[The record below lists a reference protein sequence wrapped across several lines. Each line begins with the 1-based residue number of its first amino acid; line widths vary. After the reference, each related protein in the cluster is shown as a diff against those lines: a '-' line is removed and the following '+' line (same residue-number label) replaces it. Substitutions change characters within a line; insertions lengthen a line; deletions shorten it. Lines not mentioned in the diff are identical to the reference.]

1 MERHIVHLRVPAFA
15 VAVARVR
22 DPGLRDR
29 PLAVAAGLSDRA
41 LLLQVSAEAR
51 AEGAR
56 PGLTLAAARR
66 LCPRLVVL
74 PPDTDLL
81 PRARAALL
89 RLAGRYSPLVE
100 PCGDGRLD
108 IDLTGT
114 TRLFGSA
121 RDTARRLR
129 LEVTTA
135 LRLPARLGLSINR
148 LVSGLAARVA
158 PADGL
163 ADVRPGDE
171 APFLS
176 PLSAF
181 LLPAVRPIPEGRLLA
196 DLNLRRVSALVPLSL
211 EQLVLAFHDR
221 GYALYRQA
229 RGVDDSPV
237 RPPARRPEI
246 HVEETLAEDSN
257 DDAVLT
263 TVLTRLSERAGRRLR
278 ERGLDAGAALVAVRY
293 ADDRTSARPVRLAP
307 GDGGDAPLIAR
318 LRALLPEVVAR
329 RTRVRRLALT
339 LTRLTPADRQRSLF
353 APPGGAAAGASATA
367 GSAPLTGALD
377 RIRARHGEATVAR
390 LADLRPNAPPGPRV
404 L

>member
-15 VAVARVR
+15 VAVERVR
-22 DPGLRDR
+22 DPTLRDR
-29 PLAVAAGLSDRA
+29 PVAVAAGLSDRA
-41 LLLQVSAEAR
+41 LLLQASAEAR

-74 PPDTDLL
+74 GPDADLL
-81 PRARAALL
+81 QRARTALL

-100 PCGDGRLD
+100 PCGNGRLD

-114 TRLFGSA
+114 ARLFGSA

-129 LEVTTA
+129 TEVATA
-135 LRLPARLGLSINR
+135 LRLPTRLGLSVNR
-148 LVSGLAARVA
+148 LVSGVAARVA
-158 PADGL
+158 PADGM

-181 LLPAVRPIPEGRLLA
+181 LLPAVRPAPEGRLLA
-196 DLNLRRVSALVPLSL
+196 DLNLRQVGALVPLSL

-237 RPPARRPEI
+237 RPPARRSEI

-257 DDAVLT
+257 DDAVLG
-263 TVLTRLSERAGRRLR
+263 TVLTLLAERAGRRLR
-278 ERGLDAGAALVAVRY
+278 AAALDAGAALVSVRY
-293 ADDRTSARPVRLAP
+293 ADDRTSARQ
-307 GDGGDAPLIAR
+307 
-318 LRALLPEVVAR
+318 LR
-329 RTRVRRLALT
+329 
-339 LTRLTPADRQRSLF
+339 
-353 APPGGAAAGASATA
+353 PPR
-367 GSAPLTGALD
+367 P
-377 RIRARHGEATVAR
+377 TVATR
-390 LADLRPNAPPGPRV
+390 R
-404 L
+404 